1 MQILLSV
8 LTVSDTHKN
17 GSDFHLTPLFF
28 FYTSGLLQ
36 TRFAHYFTHPT
47 FSAATLFAA
56 GKDNGQLLRNSCFL
70 QKAVTPFLPINPLP
84 SPTDRPCWEG

>member
-28 FYTSGLLQ
+28 FILLVCCKPDLLIISPILLSQ
-36 TRFAHYFTHPT
+36 LPLSLLLAKTTGSSCGTPVFSKRLLHP
-47 FSAATLFAA
+47 F
-56 GKDNGQLLRNSCFL
+56 C
-70 QKAVTPFLPINPLP
+70 P
-84 SPTDRPCWEG
+84 